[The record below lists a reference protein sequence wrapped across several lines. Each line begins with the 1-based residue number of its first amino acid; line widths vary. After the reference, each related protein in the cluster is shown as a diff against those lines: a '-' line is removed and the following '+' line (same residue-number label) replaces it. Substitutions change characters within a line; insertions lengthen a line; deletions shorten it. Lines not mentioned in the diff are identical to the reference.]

1 MSKRKRQV
9 RMSEIESD
17 DDSSHEESSQ
27 IILIPDPNYSG
38 DNDSGSDDENYN
50 DFPCTSYKKVY
61 QGYSANLTKLEAEHE
76 YNWVDGEKN
85 CKDQIENE
93 TLLSDSQKKM
103 IVQSTPVQL
112 FESFFSDEIKNYIS
126 AATKENNFEL
136 SRSDLDIFIG
146 ILIFSCFNKR
156 KSQRDVWSTDPF
168 LSANVVSSVM
178 SRNRFESIKAHI
190 KYSKASDNNPND
202 KGWRVR
208 SLINLFQKNILQFG
222 YFQTAMSIDE
232 MMIKSYAKTSLKQFI
247 RGKPIRFGLKMWG
260 LCTSNGYLLGW
271 DLYRGKNQIETNVL
285 MKCAL
290 GSRVVMNLLKD
301 FLHNITPRKINLYH
315 VYFDN
320 YFTNFDLILHLRN
333 IGLRATGT
341 IRNDRVKIKNEI
353 CKKAER
359 GTFAVKNDK
368 NSQINYITV
377 MDSKPVSIASTAAGV
392 NPTLPIK
399 RYSSKEHEKKEIQFP
414 HAFHIYNKYMGGV
427 DTHDA
432 HCNNLLPSIRNKKWT
447 WVVFTRLIQASITNS
462 VVIYN
467 TASTGNK
474 KSTKQFALDIAKHYL
489 ANREKEITQT
499 HVSKRV
505 EKQSKCSSC
514 PIKTYKFCKG
524 CNAYVCKTCF
534 PNKH

>member
-17 DDSSHEESSQ
+17 DDSSHEDSSQ

-61 QGYSANLTKLEAEHE
+61 QGYSANLTKLDAEHE
-76 YNWVDGEKN
+76 YNWVDGEKK

-103 IVQSTPVQL
+103 IVQ
-112 FESFFSDEIKNYIS
+112 
-126 AATKENNFEL
+126 
-136 SRSDLDIFIG
+136 R

-156 KSQRDVWSTDPF
+156 KSQRDYWSTDPF

-222 YFQTAMSIDE
+222 YFQTAI
-232 MMIKSYAKTSLKQFI
+232 
-247 RGKPIRFGLKMWG
+247 GKPIRFGLKMWG
-260 LCTSNGYLLGW
+260 LYTSKGYLLGW
-271 DLYRGKNQIETNVL
+271 DLYCGKNQIETNVL

-290 GSRVVMNLLKD
+290 GSRV
-301 FLHNITPRKINLYH
+301 INLYH

-320 YFTNFDLILHLRN
+320 YFTSFDLILHLRN

-399 RYSSKEHEKKEIQFP
+399 RYSSKEHEKKEIQFL

-432 HCNNLLPSIRNKKWT
+432 HCNNLLPSIRSKKWT

-474 KSTKQFALDIAKHYL
+474 KFTKEFALDIAKHYL

-505 EKQSKCSSC
+505 EKQSK
-514 PIKTYKFCKG
+514 
-524 CNAYVCKTCF
+524 
-534 PNKH
+534 

>member
-17 DDSSHEESSQ
+17 DDSLHEESSQ

-38 DNDSGSDDENYN
+38 DNDSGSDNENYN

-103 IVQSTPVQL
+103 IVQT
-112 FESFFSDEIKNYIS
+112 
-126 AATKENNFEL
+126 
-136 SRSDLDIFIG
+136 
-146 ILIFSCFNKR
+146 
-156 KSQRDVWSTDPF
+156 
-168 LSANVVSSVM
+168 
-178 SRNRFESIKAHI
+178 
-190 KYSKASDNNPND
+190 SDNNPND

-271 DLYRGKNQIETNVL
+271 DLYCGKNQIETNVL

-301 FLHNITPRKINLYH
+301 FLHNTTPRKINIYH

-320 YFTNFDLILHLRN
+320 YFTSFDLILHLRN

-432 HCNNLLPSIRNKKWT
+432 HCNNLLPSIRSKKWT
-447 WVVFTRLIQASITNS
+447 WVVFTRLTQASITNS

-474 KSTKQFALDIAKHYL
+474 KSTKEFALDIAKHYL